1 MKNAGK
7 KQSPLLL
14 TFIIASSN
22 LPQSALEINSRK
34 LWQMCE
40 TNKTKK
46 VTEVTC
52 CLGDYQS
59 QQKRPL

>member
-22 LPQSALEINSRK
+22 LPQSALEIKQEAVANVRDK
-34 LWQMCE
+34 Q
-40 TNKTKK
+40 NKK
-46 VTEVTC
+46 
-52 CLGDYQS
+52 S
-59 QQKRPL
+59 H